1 LSRPQIIK
9 RRSLHTEI
17 VDRLRDLIVDGS
29 LKPGEKVNEVELCAA
44 FGVSRTP
51 LREAVKALA
60 AEGLI
65 SLTPNR
71 GATIAT
77 TTSREIVE
85 LFPIMGALEALAGEL
100 AAKAVTDAELAKL
113 QRHHE
118 MLVGAHARA
127 NWTAYIK
134 ANRAF
139 HDRLIDIAN
148 NASLTLLY
156 RQLLARTHAIRFVAK
171 PLPEDWQEAVADHE
185 QIMAA
190 LTARN
195 DRKLGRLLALHVQ
208 HKAAAIL
215 KVAGRR

>member
-1 LSRPQIIK
+1 MSRPQIIA

-29 LKPGEKVNEVELCAA
+29 LKPGEKVNEAGLCVA

-65 SLTPNR
+65 SLTPNH

-77 TTSREIVE
+77 ITSQEIVE

-100 AAKAVTDAELAKL
+100 AAKAVTDDELAEL

-118 MLVGAHARA
+118 MLAGAHARGS
-127 NWTAYIK
+127 WTAYIK

-139 HDRLIDIAN
+139 HDRLIEIAG
-148 NASLTLLY
+148 NASLMTLY
-156 RQLLARTHAIRFVAK
+156 RQLLARTHAVRFVVK
-171 PLPEDWQEAVADHE
+171 PSPERWQEAVTDHE

-195 DRKLGRLLALHVQ
+195 GRKLGRLLALHVQ
-208 HKAAAIL
+208 HKAAGIL
-215 KVAGRR
+215 KVLGG